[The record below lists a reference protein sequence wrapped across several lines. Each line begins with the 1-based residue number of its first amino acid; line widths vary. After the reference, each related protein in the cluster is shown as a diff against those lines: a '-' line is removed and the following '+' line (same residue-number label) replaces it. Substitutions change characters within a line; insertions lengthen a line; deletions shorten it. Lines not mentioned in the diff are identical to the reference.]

1 MRTLLFIVV
10 QLLLIA
16 VPVVLYVWSQVRVPG
31 RGARTLLALPI
42 ATLTGSLAWLAGY
55 LGWRPAMK
63 SGRLLDLAPWE
74 LFWVHAGG
82 VLLLLLILIHWPT
95 ANARQAARSPA
106 PPRPEDPL
114 HLRQRVFWPLIT
126 LHAAGL
132 LAWPFMSF
140 AALFAFGD
148 PKADKVLVF
157 YPAVSIW
164 LYPAF
169 LLAAWHFGHPRRN
182 TRILMVALKANI
194 PLLSALWYF
203 LLPGLVGIVSA
214 VFFGT

>member
-16 VPVVLYVWSQVRVPG
+16 VPVVLYVWGQIRVQG
-31 RGARTLLALPI
+31 RGARSLLALPI
-42 ATLTGSLAWLAGY
+42 ATLTGALAWLAGHM
-55 LGWRPAMK
+55 GWRPAMK

-95 ANARQAARSPA
+95 TNTRQVERKAA
-106 PPRPEDPL
+106 PPRSDDPL
-114 HLRQRVFWPLIT
+114 HLRQRVFWPLIS

-148 PKADKVLVF
+148 PKADKLLVF

-164 LYPAF
+164 LYPAYV
-169 LLAAWHFGHPRRN
+169 LAAWHFGHPRRN
-182 TRILMVALKANI
+182 ARLAMVVLKANI

-203 LLPGLVGIVSA
+203 LVPALVGILSGLL
-214 VFFGT
+214 FGP